1 VKNQQINNWISAK
14 CPSSKG
20 FIRRLDNLIRACHA
34 IVTAEPFVN
43 TRSSGPLR
51 TRLPQGARCR
61 SVRGCH
67 SEAPSRPL

>member
-1 VKNQQINNWISAK
+1 MKNQQINNWISAK

-43 TRSSGPLR
+43 TPQFGTIADAATPGRQMQVSP
-51 TRLPQGARCR
+51 RL
-61 SVRGCH
+61 SF
-67 SEAPSRPL
+67 